1 MRIRITGLFII
12 CMMIIFISINISG
25 CNQTPTHQAE
35 ILFITKDQSDTRSLN
50 PTRMEV
56 AAAMA
61 LESCRN
67 ENKEAKNIH
76 HHFIRYT
83 GDEEEGYHKAKAYLE
98 SNQSVVALVGDF
110 NSVGTEYVARLAE
123 EFQLP
128 HLSFFATD
136 IRIFEEHPQS
146 YSYRSQMSHETT
158 DLIAMASY
166 RLNKP
171 YKLNKLDKSKVAVLY
186 NDLSNI
192 EARWLEFESLAPAHG
207 IQVVEKRQVSRE
219 ERDFRPVLAAYKELE
234 QDVDSIILFLSS
246 GQLEHF
252 LQQANREEIATPI
265 IASPVTFSPET
276 ATELPRLNM
285 PFYSTVQE
293 IYMNLQQGEDE
304 MLEGFANAYRVYV
317 GYHQMDGLGP
327 WIYDGVRLIHEL
339 TLQKRRPMEIK
350 EALDQYHEKRMIGQL
365 SFDKNGLIKESTYV
379 KVFIEDGC
387 LKEIKDEENH

>member
-1 MRIRITGLFII
+1 MRTRMTRLFII
-12 CMMIIFISINISG
+12 FVMITFISG
-25 CNQTPTHQAE
+25 CNQAPTHQAE

-56 AAAMA
+56 AATMA
-61 LESCRN
+61 LEACRS
-67 ENKEAKNIH
+67 ENKEAKSIH

-83 GDEEEGYHKAKAYLE
+83 GDETEGYHKAKAYLE

-110 NSVGTEYVARLAE
+110 NSDGTAYVARLAE

-158 DLIAMASY
+158 DLMAMASY
-166 RLNKP
+166 ALNKP
-171 YKLNKLDKSKVAVLY
+171 YKPYQPTVAVVY

-234 QDVDSIILFLSS
+234 QNVDSIILFLSS

-252 LQQANREEIATPI
+252 LQQANMEKIATPI

-276 ATELPRLNM
+276 AKELPRLHM
-285 PFYSTVQE
+285 PFYSTVQG
-293 IYMNLQQGEDE
+293 IYMNLQQGKDE
-304 MLEGFANAYRVYV
+304 TLEGFANAYRVHV

-339 TLQKRRPMEIK
+339 TLQELRPMEIK
-350 EALDQYHEKRMIGQL
+350 EALDQYHEKRMIGQV
-365 SFDKNGLIKESTYV
+365 SFDKYGLIKESTYV
-379 KVFIEDGC
+379 KVLIEDGY